1 MKKLTCTCTIFY
13 IIFVVHFIIFG
24 LTMIYNGDLKHLE
37 KMLDKE
43 QLEKYYRIKRER
55 LNHFYT
61 GLGVGSFIGLTVI
74 LSKMNVTSS
83 YCLAG
88 ILLIFTTI
96 AVYYILPKSDY
107 MVRHLKTEEQ
117 KNAWMSVNRN
127 FMKKKLVGGMSVIIL
142 YFCVPF
148 FVKI

>member
-24 LTMIYNGDLKHLE
+24 LTMIYSSDLKHLE
-37 KMLDKE
+37 KALDKD
-43 QLEKYYRIKRER
+43 QLEKYYKIKKER

-61 GLGVGSFIGLTVI
+61 GLGVGSFIGLAII
-74 LSKMNVTSS
+74 LSKINVTSS

-96 AVYYILPKSDY
+96 TIYYILPKSDY

-117 KNAWMSVNRN
+117 KNAWMAINRN
-127 FMKKKLVGGMSVIIL
+127 FMKKKLVGGISVILL
-142 YFCVPF
+142 YFCVPI
-148 FVKI
+148 VIKL

>member
-1 MKKLTCTCTIFY
+1 
-13 IIFVVHFIIFG
+13 
-24 LTMIYNGDLKHLE
+24 MIYNGDLKHLE
-37 KMLDKE
+37 ELLDKE

-61 GLGVGSFIGLTVI
+61 GLGVGSFIGLAVI
-74 LSKMNVTSS
+74 LSKMSVTSS

-96 AVYYILPKSDY
+96 SVYYILPKSDY
-107 MVRHLKTEEQ
+107 MIRHLKTEEQ

-127 FMKKKLVGGMSVIIL
+127 FLKKKLVGGMSVIIL